1 MFTKILQ
8 SGLNALNKRMN
19 GPVAV
24 PKSPLPNAGGAAAV
38 VVGAVVVGAP
48 SRLDNVGVELL
59 LVAAAVA
66 DAVDVA
72 VEPNRPVPL
81 VLEPRNIF
89 PLCHRNRSKSQQVK
103 LCLRDVNYSCRHVAE

>member
-1 MFTKILQ
+1 
-8 SGLNALNKRMN
+8 MN

-48 SRLDNVGVELL
+48 NRLDNVGVELL

-66 DAVDVA
+66 AVDVAADA

-103 LCLRDVNYSCRHVAE
+103 LCLDVNYSCRNVAE